1 MEIKKPEVVKK
12 KISWKEWIVPLSEEN
27 MTVREA
33 LETQAQ
39 SGAAEQVKIP
49 LIVKLVENPKYD
61 IPYITLFDGAV
72 GLTEHDIIHLLLGRG
87 MLPKDEA
94 FIIGFTMGS
103 SNSMSTFQKKI
114 YGLISKYAYPK
125 YYKFDDEDI
134 EVFKKAAH
142 LGYVSNCQPL
152 NTIDFES
159 LMDLSLKEA
168 REKVGIEV
176 DLINAYYKAE
186 RQKYPNDNASQRS
199 YQKQLKDL

>member
-1 MEIKKPEVVKK
+1 MDIKKKEIIKK
-12 KISWKEWIVPLSEEN
+12 KISWKDWIVPLSEEN
-27 MTVREA
+27 MTVKEA
-33 LETQAQ
+33 LESQAE
-39 SGAAEQVKIP
+39 SGAAEQIKIP
-49 LIVKLVENPKYD
+49 LIVKLVENPKFD

-114 YGLISKYAYPK
+114 YSWISKYMYPK
-125 YYKFDDEDI
+125 YYKFDNEDI

-142 LGYVSNCQPL
+142 LGYVSECTPL
-152 NTIDFES
+152 NTVDFES
-159 LMDLSLKEA
+159 LLSLTVKEA

-176 DLINAYYKAE
+176 DLINAYYSAE
-186 RQKYPNDNASQRS
+186 KEKYPNDKASQRS
-199 YQKQLKDL
+199 FVII